1 MSFDAVLLANGEF
14 PKKGGVAWSLLADAR
29 RVVACDGAADAYRRR
44 FRRLP
49 TAVVGDLDALARR
62 PEGAEV
68 VFVPEQETN
77 DLAKAVAWCRARG
90 WKRLVA
96 VGAAGKREDHMIG
109 NVFRALD
116 LGVEVMSD
124 YGRFVPVAARASF
137 RVAKG
142 TPVSVFAPDP
152 ATRVAS
158 TGLEWP
164 LDDVKFENLY
174 CATLNHASAARVT
187 IDATRPVLVY
197 IAS

>member
-49 TAVVGDLDALARR
+49 TAVVGDLDSLARR

-174 CATLNHASAARVT
+174 CATLNRASAARVT

>member
-1 MSFDAVLLANGEF
+1 MSFDAVLLANGDF
-14 PKKGGVAWSLLADAR
+14 PKKGGAAWSLLADAR

-44 FRRLP
+44 VRRSP
-49 TAVVGDLDALARR
+49 TAVVGDLDSLARR

-96 VGAAGKREDHMIG
+96 VGATGKREDHMIG

-116 LGVEVMSD
+116 LGVEVVSD
-124 YGRFVPVAARASF
+124 YGRFVPVAARAAF

-164 LDDVKFENLY
+164 LDGVKFENLY
-174 CATLNHASAARVT
+174 CSTLNRASAARVT

>member
-1 MSFDAVLLANGEF
+1 MSFDAVLLANGDF
-14 PKKGGVAWSLLADAR
+14 PKKGGAAWSLLADAR

-44 FRRLP
+44 FRRPP
-49 TAVVGDLDALARR
+49 TAVVGDLDSLARR

-68 VFVPEQETN
+68 VSVPEQETN

-90 WKRLVA
+90 WKRLVV
-96 VGAAGKREDHMIG
+96 VGATGKREDHMIG

-116 LGVEVMSD
+116 LGVEVVSD

-174 CATLNHASAARVT
+174 CATLNRASAARVT